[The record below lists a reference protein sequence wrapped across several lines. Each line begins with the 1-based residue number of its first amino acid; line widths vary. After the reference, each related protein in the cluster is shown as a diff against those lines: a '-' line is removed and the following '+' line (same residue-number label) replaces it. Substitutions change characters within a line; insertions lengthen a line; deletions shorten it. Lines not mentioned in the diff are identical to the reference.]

1 MNKDFCGGN
10 DLLLDG
16 LSIIDLK
23 DIQLQHHMPYLI
35 SEKRSGAKE
44 VKKENSNGD
53 ELFVRLSAYED
64 DLRIDKKNEC
74 LLPGSFTTTAS
85 DALKCKKDKEDSI
98 KRYALP
104 NELPIRWAFYIQP
117 NSLDILQR
125 GSVQRA
131 FGKEGGGREVYFE
144 KGTSIRTF
152 ITQTQW

>member
-1 MNKDFCGGN
+1 
-10 DLLLDG
+10 
-16 LSIIDLK
+16 
-23 DIQLQHHMPYLI
+23 MPSLI
-35 SEKRSGAKE
+35 SEKSSGAKE
-44 VKKENSNGD
+44 GKKENSNGD
-53 ELFVRLSAYED
+53 ELFVRLSAFEN

-85 DALKCKKDKEDSI
+85 DALKCNKDKDDPI

-125 GSVQRA
+125 GTVQEA
-131 FGKEGGGREVYFE
+131 FGKKGEGREVYFE

-152 ITQTQW
+152 IAQTQW